1 MTQYAC
7 AEMYGGPGADHVTIA
22 PLSVI
27 FDNATFV
34 GGNGSETQLW
44 PVN

>member
-1 MTQYAC
+1 VIQYAC

-22 PLSVI
+22 PLSVM

-34 GGNGSETQLW
+34 GGSGSKRQLQL
-44 PVN
+44 VN